1 MPETS
6 AAAAL
11 ASGGCDALTAA
22 AEQAVVT
29 ARAFLADFL
38 EYAQSTPATVALL
51 AYDEAVSSLA
61 RVRNAA
67 KLAQMSHPEGD
78 VRATAATVQQ
88 DLDKVITEFSLDP
101 EIFAALDALD
111 LSGGDAPTRHWVG
124 RLLREMRLAGVDRDE
139 QTRARVRALQD
150 ELTATGQAFE
160 RTISSDTRTAEL
172 PPSAL
177 DGLPED
183 YVRAHP
189 PGEDGLVR
197 ITTDYPD
204 YIPFM
209 TYSRDA
215 AARESLWRLNM
226 RRGFPDNAGHL
237 RRLLELRHDLAGLLG
252 FATWADQVTANKMIG
267 SEQAIADFI
276 ERISTAAG
284 PRGARDYAVLLDRKR
299 VDDPDARSV
308 EPWDNIYLTD
318 RVRAEQFAFD
328 SQAVRPYFEYH
339 AVKDGLMAL
348 AARLFGIEFR
358 RMRQPVWHPEVEAYE
373 VVEDGRTLGRI
384 YLDMH
389 PRADKF
395 SHAAMFTMVTGK
407 AGSPAERSEAPGAGP
422 ASTAGDTTRLPEC
435 TLLCNLPNPAGG
447 QAVPSGPAHRPH
459 SRLER
464 EPALLQPTDVTTFF
478 HEFGHL
484 LHHIFA
490 GAGRWSGIGGI
501 SVEWDF
507 VEAPS
512 QLLEEWTRDAEVLA
526 TFARHVETGE
536 PIPAEMVAAMRAAQ
550 EFGKGMFVRQQMYY
564 AALSLELHRRDPSTL
579 DIDAVEK
586 EMMEQHTPFRHP
598 EGTKLHLSFGHLNSY
613 SAMYYTYMWSLV
625 IAKDLFTA
633 FDREDLLA
641 PGPADRYRRTVIGRG
656 GSAPA
661 AELVHDF
668 LGRDYRFDAYQEW
681 LDA

>member
-1 MPETS
+1 MSETS

-11 ASGGCDALTAA
+11 ASGGSDALTAA
-22 AEQAVVT
+22 GDHAVIA
-29 ARAFLADFL
+29 ARALLTEFLG
-38 EYAQSTPATVALL
+38 YARSEPAAVALE
-51 AYDEAVSSLA
+51 AYDEAVSVLG

-67 KLAQMSHPEGD
+67 KLAQMGHPDAE
-78 VRATAATVQQ
+78 VRASAATVQQ
-88 DLDKVITEFSLDP
+88 DLDKVLTEFSLDP
-101 EIFAALDALD
+101 EVFRALESLD
-111 LSGGDAPTRHWVG
+111 LSAEDAPTRHWVG
-124 RLLREMRLAGVDRDE
+124 RMLRDMRLAGVDRDE

-172 PPSAL
+172 LPSAL
-177 DGLPED
+177 DGLPAD

-197 ITTDYPD
+197 VTTDYPD
-204 YIPFM
+204 FIPFM

-215 AARESLWRLNM
+215 AAREKLWRLNV
-226 RRGFPDNAGHL
+226 RRGFPDNVAHL
-237 RRLLELRHDLAGLLG
+237 RRLLELRHELAGLLG

-276 ERISTAAG
+276 ERISAAAG
-284 PRGARDYAVLLDRKR
+284 PRGGRDYAVLLERKR
-299 VDDPDARSV
+299 VDDPTADSV
-308 EPWDNIYLTD
+308 EPWDNLYLTD

-358 RMRQPVWHPEVEAYE
+358 RTDQPVWHPEVEAYD
-373 VVEDGRTLGRI
+373 VVEDGRRLGRI

-389 PRADKF
+389 PRPDKF
-395 SHAAMFTMVTGK
+395 SHAAMFTMVVGKTG
-407 AGSPAERSEAPGAGP
+407 
-422 ASTAGDTTRLPEC
+422 RLPEC
-435 TLLCNLPNPAGG
+435 ALLCNLPNPAGG
-447 QAVPSGPAHRPH
+447 QA
-459 SRLER
+459 
-464 EPALLQPTDVTTFF
+464 LLQPSDVRTFF

-484 LHHIFA
+484 LHQIFA
-490 GAGRWSGIGGI
+490 GSGRWSGVGGV

-512 QLLEEWTRDAEVLA
+512 QLLEEWIRDPRVLA

-536 PIPAEMVAAMRAAQ
+536 PIPAETVAAMRAAE
-550 EFGKGMFVRQQMYY
+550 EFGKGMLVRQQMYY

-586 EMMEQHTPFRHP
+586 EMMERHTPFRHP
-598 EGTKLHLSFGHLNSY
+598 EGSKFHLSFGHLSPY

-641 PGPADRYRRTVIGRG
+641 TGPAERYRRSIIGRG
-656 GSAPA
+656 SEAPA
-661 AELVHDF
+661 AELIRDF